1 MSNYR
6 DDIFQQMLEQLLYP
20 NGRTTY
26 DKKTDTDIENEAN
39 LLSSN
44 DVRGASMQASM
55 TEDQQLRNQLGSKRS
70 LRKGE
75 RMPRGSYALAE
86 YPGLRYDID
95 NASRGANPRGGLF
108 NGLIPGSEED
118 KKLQELRRLW
128 AQNQGAMMPGGN
140 FVSRMGRR

>member
-6 DDIFQQMLEQLLYP
+6 DDMFQQMLEQLLYP

-26 DKKTDTDIENEAN
+26 DKKTDTETENEAN

-55 TEDQQLRNQLGSKRS
+55 MEDQQLRNQLGSKRS

-75 RMPRGSYALAE
+75 HMPRGSYALAE
-86 YPGLRYDID
+86 YPGLRYDIE
-95 NASRGANPRGGLF
+95 NAARGMNPRGGLY
-108 NGLIPGSEED
+108 GAIPPGSEED
-118 KKLQELRRLW
+118 KKLQELRRRW
-128 AQNQGAMMPGGN
+128 AEQQASMMPGGN
-140 FVSRMGRR
+140 FVTRMGIR